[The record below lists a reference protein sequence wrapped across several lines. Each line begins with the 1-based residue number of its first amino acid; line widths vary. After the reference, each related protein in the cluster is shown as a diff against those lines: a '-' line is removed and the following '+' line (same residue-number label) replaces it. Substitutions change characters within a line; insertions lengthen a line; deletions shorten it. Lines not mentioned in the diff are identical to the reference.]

1 MGYFDHGQPGYDYDC
16 NWYGSE
22 TLVGGHAVALTNL
35 TWRFQT
41 PGRREVGRLAPWCW
55 SET

>member
-1 MGYFDHGQPGYDYDC
+1 MGYFDHGQPGCDYDC